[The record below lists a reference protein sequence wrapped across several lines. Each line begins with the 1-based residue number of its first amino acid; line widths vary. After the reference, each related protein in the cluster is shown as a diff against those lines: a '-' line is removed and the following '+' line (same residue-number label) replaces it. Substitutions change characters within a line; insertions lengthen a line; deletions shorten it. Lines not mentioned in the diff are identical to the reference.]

1 MKYILITLVIILAF
15 LQYDFWFAK
24 DGVLEAVRLKRNISE
39 LKIASEAIA
48 KHNAHLINEIASLK
62 RGGAAIE
69 HRARNDL
76 GMIKPGEVFYQII
89 R

>member
-1 MKYILITLVIILAF
+1 MKYLLITLVIIFAF

-24 DGVLEAVRLKRNISE
+24 DGVLRAMRLKQQISE
-39 LKIASEAIA
+39 LKTSNDAAMR
-48 KHNAHLINEIASLK
+48 HNAHLMREIADLK

-76 GMIKPGEVFYQII
+76 GMIKQDEVFYQVI